1 MKYSYFPGC
10 SSEATGL
17 TYDMSARAVAE
28 KLGIELREI
37 DDWNCCG
44 ATSYFAARELLSFA
58 ISARNLALAE
68 AMGPEDVVCTCNSC
82 YTILAKT
89 NAYMAESP
97 ELAEEVNDAL
107 AQIGRSYS
115 GGLKVRHFAEVLV
128 NDLGAEAI
136 AEKATRRLTGMKI
149 APYYGCQF
157 TRPMGGDWDDYEFPN
172 TLDGLFEALGAE
184 VVDYPM
190 RAKCCGGTM
199 MLTAQDA
206 ALKMCRDLL
215 QGAVDDEADVVICA
229 CPLCEMSLEGYQ
241 PRVNAKYG
249 TQYEV
254 PVAYFTQILGYALG
268 IDEKTLGIDK
278 QIVSLDKVLAA
289 VPA

>member
-1 MKYSYFPGC
+1 MNHSDEDERKKDPKVYQ
-10 SSEATGL
+10 
-17 TYDMSARAVAE
+17 
-28 KLGIELREI
+28 
-37 DDWNCCG
+37 
-44 ATSYFAARELLSFA
+44 LLD
-58 ISARNLALAE
+58 I
-68 AMGPEDVVCTCNSC
+68 
-82 YTILAKT
+82 I
-89 NAYMAESP
+89 
-97 ELAEEVNDAL
+97 AEEVSDVDRAANR
-107 AQIGRSYS
+107 RSY
-115 GGLKVRHFAEVLV
+115 LV
-128 NDLGAEAI
+128 V
-136 AEKATRRLTGMKI
+136 KRRTDMKTKD
-149 APYYGCQF
+149 Q
-157 TRPMGGDWDDYEFPN
+157 
-172 TLDGLFEALGAE
+172 LGAE